1 MTTKQYLGQLV
12 NIDRRIKD
20 QMSEYE
26 KWISIAT
33 STGSNSGNTDRVM
46 SSGSQD
52 KMADAVAKAI
62 DYSIESN
69 ENAIL
74 LTNLK
79 HTITNQ
85 ICGIKNEQFYN
96 VLFSHFVD
104 GEKIEKEDIVWNIKG
119 EDFTNEEMAADF
131 QTHWAVTTPAVL
143 KVKKPGGLAQ
153 GYHDLKYGFCF
164 TSSYMPP
171 IIQSNLDPDQESMIF
186 MPEFGH
192 HVNERRLLIV

>member
-33 STGSNSGNTDRVM
+33 STGSHSGNTDRVM

-52 KMADAVAKAI
+52 KMADAVVKAI

-69 ENAIL
+69 ENAVA
-74 LTNLK
+74 LTHLK

-104 GEKIEKEDIVWNIKG
+104 GEKIDEIKLG
-119 EDFTNEEMAADF
+119 
-131 QTHWAVTTPAVL
+131 
-143 KVKKPGGLAQ
+143 
-153 GYHDLKYGFCF
+153 KYDY
-164 TSSYMPP
+164 SYKQKRR
-171 IIQSNLDPDQESMIF
+171 ILLDAMD
-186 MPEFGH
+186 EF
-192 HVNERRLLIV
+192 ERIYGAEYLTA

>member
-33 STGSNSGNTDRVM
+33 STGSNSANTDRVM

-104 GEKIEKEDIVWNIKG
+104 GEKIDEIKLG
-119 EDFTNEEMAADF
+119 KYDYSYKQKRRILLDAMDEFER
-131 QTHWAVTTPAVL
+131 
-143 KVKKPGGLAQ
+143 
-153 GYHDLKYGFCF
+153 KYGEE
-164 TSSYMPP
+164 YL
-171 IIQSNLDPDQESMIF
+171 N
-186 MPEFGH
+186 
-192 HVNERRLLIV
+192 NN

>member
-52 KMADAVAKAI
+52 KMADAVVKAI

-104 GEKIEKEDIVWNIKG
+104 GEKIDEIKLG
-119 EDFTNEEMAADF
+119 KYDYSYKQKRRILLDAMDEFER
-131 QTHWAVTTPAVL
+131 
-143 KVKKPGGLAQ
+143 
-153 GYHDLKYGFCF
+153 KYGEE
-164 TSSYMPP
+164 YL
-171 IIQSNLDPDQESMIF
+171 N
-186 MPEFGH
+186 
-192 HVNERRLLIV
+192 NN

>member
-46 SSGSQD
+46 SSGSKD

-69 ENAIL
+69 ENAII

-104 GEKIEKEDIVWNIKG
+104 GEKIDEIKLG
-119 EDFTNEEMAADF
+119 KYDYSYKQKRRILLDAMDEFER
-131 QTHWAVTTPAVL
+131 
-143 KVKKPGGLAQ
+143 
-153 GYHDLKYGFCF
+153 KYGEE
-164 TSSYMPP
+164 YL
-171 IIQSNLDPDQESMIF
+171 N
-186 MPEFGH
+186 
-192 HVNERRLLIV
+192 NN